1 MDEKTQYLA
10 LTSEIIAK
18 QAVILGPDIAILKAR
33 SVGGL
38 TVSDDGKV
46 TDIGGNPK
54 MVLQE
59 LYTLMQLIWH
69 QGVVADYRRQFWRQ
83 LWGVY
88 RRNPSRMKKYLGLCV
103 RGEHYFH
110 LRERIIK

>member
-1 MDEKTQYLA
+1 MDEKTQYMA

-38 TVSDDGKV
+38 SISDDGKV
-46 TDIGGNPK
+46 TEINGDPK

-59 LYTLMQLIWH
+59 LVNTYVELSGMIVKNALGSI
-69 QGVVADYRRQFWRQ
+69 FE
-83 LWGVY
+83 
-88 RRNPSRMKKYLGLCV
+88 KYPGINKV
-103 RGEHYFH
+103 
-110 LRERIIK
+110 